1 MNVFGCHMPGLRI
14 APIVGRWGHTLSSMI
29 GTDDEPPSLPGAG
42 QLLDVAAF
50 AATCARRAVASGRF
64 GWVARPA
71 GLTKKEAWYF
81 KEEKESQLMQG
92 IFDPFDLKRIP
103 EDYRSRIERQ
113 RILLSEAIDQFME
126 ATEFNRK
133 EKTNR
138 NTRYVL
144 KQTLALLGDGYV
156 DEVSPVMLQRL
167 AGEFKRGGKTKA
179 TVLSYFGIIKSLFN
193 WLIDDL
199 EALEGKNPVSRVK
212 MPPKSEKVRDFL
224 VRPEDVLKGSSG

>member
-1 MNVFGCHMPGLRI
+1 MSYYLYYY
-14 APIVGRWGHTLSSMI
+14 
-29 GTDDEPPSLPGAG
+29 LPGK
-42 QLLDVAAF
+42 
-50 AATCARRAVASGRF
+50 GR
-64 GWVARPA
+64 VARPA

-167 AGEFKRGGKTKA
+167 ASEFKRGGKTKA

-199 EALEGKNPVSRVK
+199 EALDGRNPVSRVK
-212 MPPKSEKVRDFL
+212 MPPKSERSEIFL
-224 VRPEDVLKGSSG
+224 FVQRMS

>member
-1 MNVFGCHMPGLRI
+1 M
-14 APIVGRWGHTLSSMI
+14 
-29 GTDDEPPSLPGAG
+29 
-42 QLLDVAAF
+42 
-50 AATCARRAVASGRF
+50 
-64 GWVARPA
+64 
-71 GLTKKEAWYF
+71 
-81 KEEKESQLMQG
+81 
-92 IFDPFDLKRIP
+92 
-103 EDYRSRIERQ
+103 
-113 RILLSEAIDQFME
+113 AIDQFME

-156 DEVSPVMLQRL
+156 DEISPVMLQRL
-167 AGEFKRGGKTKA
+167 ASEFKRGGKTKA

-199 EALEGKNPVSRVK
+199 EALDGRNPVSRVK

-224 VRPEDVLKGSSG
+224 VCPEDVLKVLQVERIEDPKKVPISDLFLFLASTGCRL